1 MPARLEITDKT
12 RARRHVLSQ
21 QMYRLRRR
29 YRLLTNAGLR
39 NNAERIRVQLYI
51 LSGEYDILGGKP
63 SHVGN
68 IL

>member
-1 MPARLEITDKT
+1 MPARLEITDET
-12 RARRHVLSQ
+12 RAQRHVLSQ

-39 NNAERIRVQLYI
+39 DNAERIRVQLDI
-51 LSGEYDILGGKP
+51 LSGEYYAIGGKP

-68 IL
+68 VL